1 MHNQTLVVIPS
12 RLAAQRFNR
21 KPLALI
27 HGQPM
32 IVHVW
37 KRAIAAQLGPVVV
50 ACCSHEVKGTIEAEG
65 GTAILT
71 DPHLPSGSDRVAEA
85 TQKFDPQEQFQNII
99 NLQGDLPTI
108 QPKDIQRVEKALLS
122 LAPDIDISTLA
133 CPILSETERTNPNCV
148 KVVIG
153 NMQGDMGQAF
163 YFSRTPVFSG
173 HNKLY
178 HHIGVYG
185 FKRKA
190 LRDFVNLPPSALEQ
204 QESLE
209 QLRALEAGFKFGI
222 HLTSDHIFG
231 VDAPEDIAKAESVLL
246 KNATDYDRL

>member
-1 MHNQTLVVIPS
+1 MHNQTLIVIPS

-37 KRAIAAQLGPVVV
+37 RRAIAANLGPVVV
-50 ACCSHEVKGTIEAEG
+50 ACCSHEIKSTIEAEG
-65 GTAILT
+65 GIAILT

-85 TQKFDPQEQFQNII
+85 TQKFDPKEQFQNII

-108 QPKDIQRVEKALLS
+108 HPKDIQRVQKALS
-122 LAPDIDISTLA
+122 FAPDIDISTLA
-133 CPILSETERTNPNCV
+133 CPILSEAERTNPNYV

-153 NMQGDMGQAF
+153 NMDGDMGQAF
-163 YFSRTPVFSG
+163 YFTRTPVFSG

-178 HHIGVYG
+178 HHIGIYG

-190 LRDFVNLPPSALEQ
+190 LVDFINLPPSSLEQ

-209 QLRALEAGFKFGI
+209 QLRAIEAGFKFGV
-222 HLTSDHIFG
+222 HLTDNHIFG
-231 VDAPEDIAKAESVLL
+231 VDAPEDIAKAESVLS
-246 KNATDYDRL
+246 KNSTDYDTP